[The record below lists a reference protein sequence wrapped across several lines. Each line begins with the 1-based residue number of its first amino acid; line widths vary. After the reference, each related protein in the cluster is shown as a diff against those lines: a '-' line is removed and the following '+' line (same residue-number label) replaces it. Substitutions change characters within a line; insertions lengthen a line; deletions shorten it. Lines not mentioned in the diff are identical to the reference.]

1 MNRDL
6 ERMLEDRLMKKNEIS
21 ELQNKLRTVE
31 GDIFTE
37 LIDDG
42 MQEMFTI
49 NWRKLEMHM
58 FGRNGRK
65 ARMLDV

>member
-49 NWRKLEMHM
+49 NWRKLEMYM
-58 FGRNGRK
+58 FGRNGRR
-65 ARMLDV
+65 ARMLDG